1 MMVTI
6 VSIGGL
12 VVIMETSITVVW
24 LTTILRVLVVLSLV
38 VGLVVVVLS
47 FEITLLN
54 FVMRLLVVG
63 IVVNMLADWLG
74 VLGSDQGRVV
84 SIEVHLRV
92 SVLWLV
98 VVLNFPSLV
107 LLWNHFD
114 VMAVFSVD
122 WLIVVMAI

>member
-12 VVIMETSITVVW
+12 VVIMETSVTVVW
-24 LTTILRVLVVLSLV
+24 LTAILRVLVVLSLV

-63 IVVNMLADWLG
+63 IVVNMLADWLS